1 MELSIR
7 LFVALLVIASLWLTL
22 RLLKSRGV
30 LSLSGV
36 SMVSTKARRIELEER
51 LMVSSQQGVC
61 LLKIDGRPYILTIG
75 PGSTSLL
82 PSVERT
88 GRDHS

>member
-30 LSLSGV
+30 LSLPGV
-36 SMVSTKARRIELEER
+36 SIGAPKARRIELEER
-51 LMVSSQQGVC
+51 LMVSAHQGVC

-82 PSVERT
+82 PGVERI
-88 GRDHS
+88 GRDY